1 MVVLSQEKRLRGGG
15 RHTLS
20 GSDVV
25 VIIYLMRM
33 WNLRQEVVNTSS
45 ECEFF

>member
-1 MVVLSQEKRLRGGG
+1 MAVLSQEKRQRGGG

-20 GSDVV
+20 GCDVPL
-25 VIIYLMRM
+25 IIYLMRM

-45 ECEFF
+45 ECEYF